1 MEEKK
6 FMKGCEAV
14 AEAAIRAGCRF
25 YAGYPITPQN
35 DVPEYFSRRMPQVG
49 GVFLQGESEVAS
61 ANMLYAGAMSGT
73 RSMTTSSS
81 CGISLMSEAI
91 SWMAMNHLPAV
102 IGNFQRGGP
111 GIGSIKPSQQDYFQA
126 TKAHG
131 NGGFQMLV
139 LAPSTLQEAA
149 DMTYEAFDLADKYS
163 FPVYLLLD
171 GFTGTMMETVTMPPM
186 KSDEEIAAIKASKT
200 WVPRGREKDGTM
212 HSNGLRMS
220 RQECNRMEAEMYEQW
235 KRDEV
240 KWEEYLTEDAELIIT
255 SYGIS
260 ARIARSVVTDMRKE
274 GYKVGLIRPIRV
286 NPFPVEAYE
295 KLDFAK
301 LRGILCTEMSIPALF
316 AVDVQNVVHGRTPI
330 DTALSSGGEIISAD
344 AIYEAAVKMYGNK

>member
-200 WVPRGREKDGTM
+200 WVPRGREKDGTL
-212 HSNGLRMS
+212 HGR
-220 RQECNRMEAEMYEQW
+220 RVAQERIDCNRQEAEMYELWQ
-235 KRDEV
+235 REEV
-240 KWEEYLTEDAELIIT
+240 RWEEYLTEDAELIIS

-260 ARIARSVVTDMRKE
+260 ARIARAVVTDLRKE

-286 NPFPVEAYE
+286 NPFPTEAYE
-295 KLDFAK
+295 KLDYGR

-316 AVDVQNVVHGRTPI
+316 AVDVRNAVHGRTPI
-330 DTALSSGGEIISAD
+330 DTALSSGGEIITAD
-344 AIYEAAVKMYGNK
+344 AIYEAAVRMYGNK

>member
-1 MEEKK
+1 MEDKK

-14 AEAAIRAGCRF
+14 AEAAVRAGCRF

-171 GFTGTMMETVTMPPM
+171 GFTGTMMETVTLPPM

-212 HSNGLRMS
+212 HSNGMRMA
-220 RQECNRMEAEMYEQW
+220 RIDCNRREAEMYEQW

-295 KLDFAK
+295 KLDFGK

-330 DTALSSGGEIISAD
+330 DTALSSGGEIITAD

>member
-1 MEEKK
+1 MEDKK

-14 AEAAIRAGCRF
+14 AEAAVRAGCRF

-171 GFTGTMMETVTMPPM
+171 GFTGTMMETVTLPPM

-212 HSNGLRMS
+212 HGSGMRMA
-220 RQECNRMEAEMYEQW
+220 RIDCNRKEAEMYEQW

-295 KLDFAK
+295 KLNFGA

-330 DTALSSGGEIISAD
+330 DTALSSGGEIITAD

>member
-186 KSDEEIAAIKASKT
+186 KSDEEVAAIKASKT

-212 HSNGLRMS
+212 HGLGMMVPRM
-220 RQECNRMEAEMYEQW
+220 EMNRMEAEMYEQW

-240 KWEEYLTEDAELIIT
+240 RWEEYLTDDAELIIT

-274 GYKVGLIRPIRV
+274 GYRVGLIRPIRV
-286 NPFPVEAYE
+286 NPFPTEAYE
-295 KLDFAK
+295 KLDFGK
-301 LRGILCTEMSIPALF
+301 LRGILCAEMCIPALF
-316 AVDVQNVVHGRTPI
+316 AVDVRNVVHGRTPI
-330 DTALSSGGEIISAD
+330 DTALSSGGEIITAD